1 MIATHSGKALDVS
14 GASTANAALLIQ
26 YTPHGG
32 TNQQWQLQ
40 SVGGGYYTIAA
51 RHSGKMID
59 VDHALTTEGASI
71 LQWPANGGLNQQ
83 WQLRPV
89 DGVPPDEGPSTADV
103 IRFLEQSTWGP
114 TPALIDHVRTV
125 GFERFLDEQFNAAA
139 SSYPTMPLFPTTR
152 DEATCPSGSTC
163 VRDNYTLYQVQNRFF
178 VNALYG
184 DDQLRQRVAF
194 ALHQIIVVSG
204 VDITQPSWM
213 TPYLQILDRNAFG
226 SYRQLLQEISLNPAM
241 GNYLDIANNTK
252 TIPNEN
258 YAREI
263 LQLFSLGTVRLNV
276 DGTQQLDSTG
286 QPIPTYTQETVNNF
300 ARVFTG
306 WRFATAPAAG
316 VPNYIDPM
324 VANATN
330 HDTLA
335 KTLLN
340 GRMLPAGQTA
350 ARDLSDAL
358 DNIFEDDNIGP
369 YISKQLIQHLVT
381 SNPSPAYVG
390 RVAAVFNGASGS
402 RGDLKAVVRAIL
414 LDPEARGDQKID
426 ASYGRLRHPAQF
438 IVNVLRAFNAKSADG
453 TTQSDGYLNPTGGQ
467 HGDGSVPSTIGLQL
481 LLTERHGAWQRR
493 RPRPRVRPPDDVHG
507 AASRQLHQHD
517 GVFTDR
523 RRHQLTGRH
532 VARPGA
538 AAGAGGQSGRTRRR
552 AEWAAAPRHD
562 VERDARQRRQC
573 RDRSGGIQPVETRTN
588 RPVSR
593 RVVIAV
599 SGGEIAMQLTRR
611 EFMLQAGACVGY
623 ALGAAAF
630 VAGVQ
635 RFALINAF
643 AQGADYRALV
653 CVFLAGG
660 NDSNNMVI
668 PIGTTEYNQY
678 STVRTASGLAIPR
691 DTLLPITPASLASP
705 FGLHPNLAALH
716 PLWNDRKLSVACNV
730 GPLVQPLTRAEY
742 QGGARASLPAVF
754 AFRSGR
760 AVANGGL
767 GSRWPERMGR
777 PHR

>member
-1 MIATHSGKALDVS
+1 MRVPPRSKAFLLLLSALVCAIGAGGPEHPSGRLQAQTSSPASGTYELIARHSGQCLDVSSASLDDSAAIIQWPCHGGGNQRWRLESAGDGYVTFIATHSGKALDVS
-14 GASTANAALLIQ
+14 GASTANAAPLQQ
-26 YTPHGG
+26 YTPNGG
-32 TNQQWQLQ
+32 ANQQWQLQ
-40 SVGGGYYTIAA
+40 SVGGGFYTMAA

-59 VDHALTTEGASI
+59 VDHALTTAGATI

-125 GFERFLDEQFNAAA
+125 GFDRFLDEQFNAAA

-152 DEATCPSGSTC
+152 DDATCPSGSTC

-184 DDQLRQRVAF
+184 EDQLRQRVAF

-263 LQLFSLGTVRLNV
+263 LQLFSLGTVRLNT
-276 DGTQQLDSTG
+276 DGTQQLDSNG
-286 QPIPTYTQETVNNF
+286 QPIPTYTQDTVNNF

-324 VANATN
+324 VANAAN

-381 SNPSPAYVG
+381 SNPSPGYVG
-390 RVAAVFNGASGS
+390 RVTSVFNGASGS

-453 TTQSDGYLNPTGGQ
+453 TTQSDGVLNGQAVNMGMDLFRPPSVFSYFSPSGTVPGSGGVR
-467 HGDGSVPSTIGLQL
+467 GPEFALLSTSTALRRANFINTMAFSRIAVGTNSPAGTSLDLVPLQALAGNPGALVDALNGL
-481 LLTERHGAWQRR
+481 LLHGSMSNEMRTSVVNA
-493 RPRPRVRPPDDVHG
+493 VTAV
-507 AASRQLHQHD
+507 AASNPLK
-517 GVFTDR
+517 
-523 RRHQLTGRH
+523 
-532 VARPGA
+532 
-538 AAGAGGQSGRTRRR
+538 R
-552 AEWAAAPRHD
+552 A
-562 VERDARQRRQC
+562 
-573 RDRSGGIQPVETRTN
+573 
-588 RPVSR
+588 
-593 RVVIAV
+593 
-599 SGGEIAMQLTRR
+599 
-611 EFMLQAGACVGY
+611 
-623 ALGAAAF
+623 
-630 VAGVQ
+630 
-635 RFALINAF
+635 
-643 AQGADYRALV
+643 
-653 CVFLAGG
+653 
-660 NDSNNMVI
+660 
-668 PIGTTEYNQY
+668 
-678 STVRTASGLAIPR
+678 RTALY
-691 DTLLPITPASLASP
+691 LVASS
-705 FGLHPNLAALH
+705 
-716 PLWNDRKLSVACNV
+716 S
-730 GPLVQPLTRAEY
+730 QY
-742 QGGARASLPAVF
+742 QV
-754 AFRSGR
+754 
-760 AVANGGL
+760 
-767 GSRWPERMGR
+767 EK
-777 PHR
+777 

>member
-1 MIATHSGKALDVS
+1 VPPRPTPSLLLLFALVCVVGAGGPELPSGRLQAQSSPAPGTYELIARHSSQCLDVSGASLDDSAAINQWPCHGGANQRWRLESTGDGYVTLIATHSGKALDVS
-14 GASTANAALLIQ
+14 GASTDNAALLQQ

-40 SVGGGYYTIAA
+40 SVGDDYYTIAA

-59 VDHALTTEGASI
+59 VDHALTTEGTSI
-71 LQWPANGGLNQQ
+71 IQWPANGGLNQQ

-89 DGVPPDEGPSTADV
+89 DGVPPDDGPSTADV

-125 GFERFLDEQFNAAA
+125 GFERFLDEQFNATA

-184 DDQLRQRVAF
+184 EDQLRQRVAF

-226 SYRQLLQEISLNPAM
+226 NYRQLLQEISLNPAM
-241 GNYLDIANNTK
+241 GNYLDIANNNRTL
-252 TIPNEN
+252 PNEN

-263 LQLFSLGTVRLNV
+263 LQLFSLGTVRLNT
-276 DGTQQLDSTG
+276 DGTQQLDATG

-306 WRFATAPAAG
+306 WRFATAPAPG

-324 VANATN
+324 VAVATN

-369 YISKQLIQHLVT
+369 YISRQLIQHLVT

-390 RVAAVFNGASGS
+390 RVALVFNGASGS

-438 IVNVLRAFNAKSADG
+438 IVNVLRAFNARSADG
-453 TTQSDGYLNPTGGQ
+453 TTQSDGYLNPQAVNMGMDLFRPPSVFSYFSPSGTVPGSGGVR
-467 HGDGSVPSTIGLQL
+467 GPEFGLLTTSTALRRANFINTMAFSRIAVGANAPAGTSLDLAPLQALAGNPGTLVDTLNGL
-481 LLTERHGAWQRR
+481 LLHGTMSNEMRTSVVNA
-493 RPRPRVRPPDDVHG
+493 VTAV
-507 AASRQLHQHD
+507 AASNPLKRARTALY
-517 GVFTDR
+517 
-523 RRHQLTGRH
+523 L
-532 VARPGA
+532 VASSS
-538 AAGAGGQSGRTRRR
+538 QYQ
-552 AEWAAAPRHD
+552 
-562 VERDARQRRQC
+562 VER
-573 RDRSGGIQPVETRTN
+573 
-588 RPVSR
+588 
-593 RVVIAV
+593 
-599 SGGEIAMQLTRR
+599 
-611 EFMLQAGACVGY
+611 
-623 ALGAAAF
+623 
-630 VAGVQ
+630 
-635 RFALINAF
+635 
-643 AQGADYRALV
+643 
-653 CVFLAGG
+653 
-660 NDSNNMVI
+660 
-668 PIGTTEYNQY
+668 
-678 STVRTASGLAIPR
+678 
-691 DTLLPITPASLASP
+691 
-705 FGLHPNLAALH
+705 
-716 PLWNDRKLSVACNV
+716 
-730 GPLVQPLTRAEY
+730 
-742 QGGARASLPAVF
+742 
-754 AFRSGR
+754 
-760 AVANGGL
+760 
-767 GSRWPERMGR
+767 
-777 PHR
+777 